1 MGECVVAFLAGL
13 LAKLDTDT
21 KVRADQFE
29 RLCRWYLLTAP
40 EYRLLVKQVWLWD
53 DWPGRWGADAGI
65 DLVAETVTGEAWAI
79 QAKAYSPSYAIKKAD
94 VDSFLSESA
103 RPQFAFRLLIASTD
117 LLGATARRTLADQEK
132 PAGQRLR
139 SQLEAAKVEWPD
151 SFDDL
156 KATHQQP
163 KSPRPHQQE
172 AIEALCA
179 GFDGHDRGQLV
190 MACGTGKTLVALW
203 AAERLESRLT
213 LVLLPSLLL
222 LDQTLREWTA
232 NARERFTYLSVC
244 SNKREAETD
253 AFVTSVLS
261 H

>member
-1 MGECVVAFLAGL
+1 MCRGISCRPPGEARYRHQGP
-13 LAKLDTDT
+13 
-21 KVRADQFE
+21 ADQFE
-29 RLCRWYLLTAP
+29 RLCCWYLLTAP

-222 LDQTLREWTA
+222 LDLRCVSGRRTRGSA
-232 NARERFTYLSVC
+232 SPTSLSAPTRERR
-244 SNKREAETD
+244 KRTR
-253 AFVTSVLS
+253 S
-261 H
+261 